1 MVVFFVDEVLLNCI
15 NLLICCI
22 VVFLQ
27 DLIEVMLRIFNSVRF
42 GDFNEFDDG
51 VKNVFGV
58 VCVLIEFVVQ
68 VGCKKILELM

>member
-1 MVVFFVDEVLLNCI
+1 
-15 NLLICCI
+15 
-22 VVFLQ
+22 
-27 DLIEVMLRIFNSVRF
+27 MLRIFNSVRF

-68 VGCKKILELM
+68 VGCKKNFRINVNSGKIFLLFF

>member
-1 MVVFFVDEVLLNCI
+1 
-15 NLLICCI
+15 
-22 VVFLQ
+22 
-27 DLIEVMLRIFNSVRF
+27 MLRIFNSVRF